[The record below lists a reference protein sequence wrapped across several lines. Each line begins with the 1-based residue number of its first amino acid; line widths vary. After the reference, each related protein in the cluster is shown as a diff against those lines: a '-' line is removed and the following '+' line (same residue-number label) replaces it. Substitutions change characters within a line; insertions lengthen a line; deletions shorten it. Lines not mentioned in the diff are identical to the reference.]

1 MKSSKK
7 SDREYRNSG
16 ILTEGGPQLIKNQHL
31 IYDVNQHKLKEIKNG
46 IKCQKSKQYQ
56 NTLTKIKQTL
66 ENDISPLKFLE
77 SSYKTSNLQLVD
89 YHSTNETWFL
99 SWQDN
104 VMGQHSDSL
113 QWHTTIKFLASRRVC
128 GQIFNLEH
136 SISCKTEGFTTLRRH
151 NELGDFTVNQLSEV
165 CHDVRLKPQ
174 LKPLTGEIYHYS
186 TSNTVEDAKFD
197 VSARG
202 FWVRGQLAFSDIWA
216 LYPLAKCYNAKHLKS
231 IFAAHEREKKRSYNQ
246 RIIETEMAPLLC

>member
-1 MKSSKK
+1 M
-7 SDREYRNSG
+7 
-16 ILTEGGPQLIKNQHL
+16 
-31 IYDVNQHKLKEIKNG
+31 
-46 IKCQKSKQYQ
+46 
-56 NTLTKIKQTL
+56 
-66 ENDISPLKFLE
+66 
-77 SSYKTSNLQLVD
+77 
-89 YHSTNETWFL
+89 
-99 SWQDN
+99 
-104 VMGQHSDSL
+104 
-113 QWHTTIKFLASRRVC
+113 
-128 GQIFNLEH
+128 
-136 SISCKTEGFTTLRRH
+136 RRH

-186 TSNTVEDAKFD
+186 TSNTVEDAKVD

-202 FWVRGQLAFSDIWA
+202 FWVRGQLSFSDIWA